1 MIPFNRWLNPSR
13 LSGLTL
19 VALGSGTLH
28 RAQPGTP
35 EGAMVGGAILL
46 VLLGFGLFVLQRWR
60 IMLMLLPLAP
70 FALQGQMTPPALPP
84 RHDLVALQPPPDALR
99 PVARPVPHGGG

>member
-1 MIPFNRWLNPSR
+1 MIPFNRLLNPSR

-19 VALGSGTLH
+19 VALGSGSLH

-60 IMLMLLPLAP
+60 IMLILLPLAP
-70 FALQGQMTPPALPP
+70 FALAGQTPPPALPP
-84 RHDLVALQPPPDALR
+84 RHELVALQPPPEALR
-99 PVARPVPHGGG
+99 PVARPAPLSGG